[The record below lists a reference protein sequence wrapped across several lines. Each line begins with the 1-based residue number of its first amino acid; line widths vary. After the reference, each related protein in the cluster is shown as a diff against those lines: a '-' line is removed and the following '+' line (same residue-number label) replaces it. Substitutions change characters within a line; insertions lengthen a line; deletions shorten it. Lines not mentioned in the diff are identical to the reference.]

1 MSDRRLVIEVGGREA
16 IPVRA
21 IPYITGWLLSPDKV
35 ARQLSGDAG
44 TNINVLGGMTAYR
57 LSAGIAIQVKP
68 KEWDSI
74 LASIYLLQH
83 QLKTE
88 YPFNESD
95 SASPDFGYAAWRE
108 KSPSKL
114 PADVFVWKDEF
125 ELAFFEAYS
134 HRNLTILDERPG
146 ERELNYAPILPA
158 GVIINATLE
167 NQTKILAECDESTQT
182 LGAEE
187 PVVPK
192 QRSHARDEEIL
203 KLLRKKG
210 YDPLAL
216 PPYANDKPGVKAE
229 IRKALGNKGL
239 WAGTTVFDKAWERLR
254 KNGDIADRAE

>member
-1 MSDRRLVIEVGGREA
+1 MSERRLVIEIGGREA

-44 TNINVLGGMTAYR
+44 TTVNVLGGLTAYR

-88 YPFNESD
+88 FQSDESD
-95 SASPDFGYAAWRE
+95 NASPDFGYAEWRD

-125 ELAFFEAYS
+125 EPAFYEAYS
-134 HRNLTILDERPG
+134 PKNLTIVDERPG
-146 ERELNYAPILPA
+146 ERELVYAPILPA
-158 GVIINATLE
+158 GVTITATLE
-167 NQTKILAECDESTQT
+167 NQTKILAECDKPAVTSTPPNWKMQIQAEAT
-182 LGAEE
+182 ALFKRQRKAGAQ
-187 PVVPK
+187 PTVYSIVDSLAK
-192 QRSHARDEEIL
+192 WCRD
-203 KLLRKKG
+203 
-210 YDPLAL
+210 
-216 PPYANDKPGVKAE
+216 NGVKTDSDLFPSAGY
-229 IRKALGNKGL
+229 IRTHVLS
-239 WAGTTVFDKAWERLR
+239 R
-254 KNGDIADRAE
+254 KHWTPPRED